1 MKFTEEIV
9 NAIKMFIIENVSS
22 HANDILATTVNY
34 FHISKPTANKYFNEL
49 IESQII
55 KRDNNGRYPNYH
67 LVNTIVEKTYSLE
80 NKLEEDIIWRN
91 DFLIHLSGVAQN
103 IKQACQYGFTEMV
116 NNAIDHSGSKEIKLT
131 LTLNAKEVRI
141 EVLDFGIG
149 IFNKIM
155 IDLGL
160 DDPKHSILELAKGKF
175 TSDPNKHSGEGI
187 FFTSRIFD
195 FFGIF
200 SRKLSFLGHKDNDW
214 LFENIGRDTNGTLVV
229 MEIKRKSQISI
240 ADIFN
245 EYTDP
250 DKQPGFHKT
259 IIPVQ
264 LMQYE
269 GESLLS
275 RSQAKR
281 LISRFDRFIEVI
293 LDFTGVNIIGQAFAD
308 EVFRVFKL
316 DHPNVH
322 LIPVNYN
329 DNIKNMI
336 EHVTNSKN

>member
-1 MKFTEEIV
+1 LKFTEEIV
-9 NAIKMFIIENVSS
+9 NAIKTFIIENVSS
-22 HANDILATTVNY
+22 HANDILTTTVDY

-91 DFLIHLSGVAQN
+91 DFLIHLSGIAQN

-131 LTLNAKEVRI
+131 LILNAKEVRI

-200 SRKLSFLGHKDNDW
+200 SRNLSFLGHKDNDW

-329 DNIKNMI
+329 DNIKKMI
-336 EHVTNSKN
+336 EHVTSSKI